1 MSVNLSGDVKTAVI
15 SHSTSGDNEIIAAP
29 TDGFIA
35 IDHIN
40 FVNTSAVS
48 VKFKSGSTDLS
59 GTYPLA
65 EKQPITL
72 ENTTQHDKGVITCA
86 RNEAFKINL
95 GSAVLV
101 SGFVRYRIVGN
112 P

>member
-1 MSVNLSGDVKTAVI
+1 MPTHLSEDLRNAII
-15 SHSTSGDNEIIAAP
+15 SISSSGDNTVIAAP

-40 FVNTSAVS
+40 LVNNSAVD
-48 VKFKSGSTDLS
+48 VTFKSNTTALS

-72 ENTTQHDKGVITCA
+72 ENTMHNFKGVITCA
-86 RNEAFKINL
+86 RNEAFVINL
-95 GSAVLV
+95 GSGVQV
-101 SGFVRYRIVGN
+101 SGFVRYRVVGN
-112 P
+112 S